1 MLLCQALFD
10 YDYIIQKLQIYM
22 LCSSSP
28 LSLVKRT
35 KQQQKTNI
43 RLQYEQM
50 MRFVAPLLGDDDRK
64 VIELFGKR
72 QTDRRKDGQTIL
84 SLARNDKK
92 K

>member
-1 MLLCQALFD
+1 MLLFP
-10 YDYIIQKLQIYM
+10 
-22 LCSSSP
+22 P
-28 LSLVKRT
+28 LSLALVKRT

-72 QTDRRKDGQTIL
+72 QTDRRKDGQTFECINRQYFL
-84 SLARNDKK
+84 WQGMTTKNSCCNCCCDL
-92 K
+92 